1 MDILKIVIN
10 TIKTHNL
17 LKQNDRILVGLSG
30 GADST
35 ALLHILSSLK
45 DEYKLD
51 IAAAHINHKLR
62 KTADR
67 DMNFCKD
74 LCKKLGIK
82 FYCLTS
88 DIKGGAENEHMSCEL
103 YARKVRYEYF
113 ESLGYDKIATAH
125 NKNDVAETLLFNF
138 MRGAS
143 IKGLSGIPYK
153 RGNIVRPLLDIKKEE
168 IISFCG
174 ENGYEFVTDETN
186 FEAIYSRNKIRLNL
200 IPEIE
205 REFNEGF
212 VDVVTKNARLLR
224 EDSDFLDSLAEKAYD
239 GTITKEK
246 LENYE
251 MPIKRRLLQNYW
263 QDAAGDVQ
271 NLPISYIDDILKLLE
286 KNKTGSK
293 IDLPHG
299 FEAVVEYGKL
309 LMQKKREKKDFEYN
323 IYTDSILNVPEIGK
337 TVLIRATSG
346 TGDIYLDSEEGL
358 TIRNRRRGDI
368 FYPLGMNGKKKLS
381 DFFTDNKIPLHLRD
395 EVPIILKDGEI
406 VSVGTMRADRRFCD
420 KTKNAYKIEIKEAD
434 RAE

>member
-1 MDILKIVIN
+1 MDILKIVKE

-17 LKQNDRILVGLSG
+17 LKENDRVLVGLSG
-30 GADST
+30 GSDSA
-35 ALLHILSSLK
+35 ALLHILYELK

-51 IAAAHINHKLR
+51 VAAAHINHKLR
-62 KTADR
+62 ETADR
-67 DMNFCKD
+67 DMQFCKE
-74 LCKKLGIK
+74 LCESIGIK
-82 FYCLTS
+82 LYCLTA
-88 DIKGGAENEHMSCEL
+88 DIKGGAENEGMSCEL

-113 ESLGYDKIATAH
+113 ASLGYDKIATAH

-153 RGNIVRPLLDIKKEE
+153 RGNIIRPLLDIKKEE
-168 IISFCG
+168 IVSFCR
-174 ENGYEFVTDETN
+174 ENGYDFVTDETN

-224 EDSDFLDSLAEKAYD
+224 EDSDFLDSLAKNVYD
-239 GTITKEK
+239 GTVTKEK
-246 LENYE
+246 LEKYE
-251 MPIKRRLLQNYW
+251 MPIKRRILELYW
-263 QDAAGDVQ
+263 QDAAGNVQ
-271 NLPISYIDDILKLLE
+271 NLPISYVDDMLKLLK

-299 FEAVVEYGKL
+299 FEAMIEYGKL
-309 LMQKKREKKDFEYN
+309 LIREKCGKKDFEYK
-323 IYTDSILNVPEIGK
+323 IFPEMILNISEIGK
-337 TVLIRATSG
+337 NVCITKTDRD
-346 TGDIYLDSEEGL
+346 GDIYLDGNEVL
-358 TIRNRRRGDI
+358 TVRNRRGGDI
-368 FYPLGMNGKKKLS
+368 FYPVGMDGRKKLS
-381 DFFTDNKIPLHLRD
+381 DFFTDKKIPLHLRD
-395 EVPIILKDGEI
+395 EIPIILKDGEI
-406 VSVGTMRADRRFCD
+406 VAVGTMRADRRYRD